1 MDATIETAPALAKL
15 ANPSRPAKIGI
26 GVLLLFVAGLTAWGA
41 LAPLSGAAIAGG
53 NLQVEG
59 KRQSVQHPYGGV
71 VKRLLV
77 KEGDSVVKGQVA
89 LLLSETEPRAQ
100 LDVLLVEDAALKAT
114 EVRLIAERD
123 GVAEPAFDGLL
134 AEHRSSRAAVQA
146 AASERALMTARRRQY
161 ESEAGALRQRIAQL
175 EEQIRGSSARLEG
188 AERQGASV
196 GEELAGARHLAA
208 SGFTPKTRVLALE
221 RSAAQ
226 FEADR
231 GSAMADIAKAR
242 QAIGEAEIEIAK
254 LERQRMIEITNELR
268 TTQAKIAQL
277 GPKIDAARD
286 VLERTQVIA
295 PATGA
300 VVGLAVFTEG
310 GVIQPGARLLDVV
323 PSDNPLIV
331 EARLRL
337 SDVNEVSPGRAADVR
352 LTGIPRNERP
362 TIRGEVMTVSAD
374 KLTDDRSGQGYYSI
388 QVRLDAGDVKK
399 AKLDLQAGMPAEIV
413 MPTRARTLVDYLVS
427 PLLDEMTGAFREK

>member
-1 MDATIETAPALAKL
+1 MAAIIETAPTLAKL

-26 GVLLLFVAGLTAWGA
+26 VVLLLFVAVLLAWGA

-77 KEGDSVVKGQVA
+77 KEGDSVVKGQVV

-114 EVRLIAERD
+114 EIRLIAERD
-123 GVAEPAFDGLL
+123 GVTAPSFDAVLG
-134 AEHRSSRAAVQA
+134 EHRTSRAAVQA
-146 AASERALMTARRRQY
+146 VASELAIMTARRRQY

-175 EEQIRGSSARLEG
+175 EEQIRGSSARVEG

-196 GEELAGARHLAA
+196 GEELAGARQLAA
-208 SGFTPKTRVLALE
+208 SGFTPRTRVLALE

-254 LERQRMIEITNELR
+254 LERQRTIEITNELR
-268 TTQAKIAQL
+268 TAQAKIAQL

-352 LTGIPRNERP
+352 LTSIPRNERP

-388 QVRLDAGDVKK
+388 QVRLDVDDVKK
-399 AKLDLQAGMPAEIV
+399 TKLDLQAGMPAEIV

>member
-1 MDATIETAPALAKL
+1 MAAIIETTPTLAKL
-15 ANPSRPAKIGI
+15 GNPSRPAKIGI
-26 GVLLLFVAGLTAWGA
+26 GVVLLFVAVLAAWGA

-77 KEGDSVVKGQVA
+77 KEGDSVVKGQVV

-114 EVRLIAERD
+114 ELRLIAERD
-123 GVAEPAFDGLL
+123 GVAEPAFDAMVG
-134 AEHRSSRAAVQA
+134 EHRASRAAVQA
-146 AASERALMTARRRQY
+146 VASERAIMTARRRQY

-175 EEQIRGSSARLEG
+175 EEQIRGSSARVEG
-188 AERQGASV
+188 AERQGVSI
-196 GEELAGARHLAA
+196 GEELAGARRLAA

-231 GSAMADIAKAR
+231 GSAMADVAKAR

-254 LERQRMIEITNELR
+254 LDRQRVIEIANELR

-277 GPKIDAARD
+277 SPKIDAARD
-286 VLERTQVIA
+286 VLERTQVTA

-337 SDVNEVSPGRAADVR
+337 SDVNEVTPGRAADVR
-352 LTGIPRNERP
+352 LTSIPRNERP

-388 QVRLDAGDVKK
+388 QVRLDADDVKK

-413 MPTRARTLVDYLVS
+413 MPTRARTLVDYLLS

>member
-1 MDATIETAPALAKL
+1 MAAIIETTPALARL
-15 ANPSRPAKIGI
+15 GNPSRPAKIGI
-26 GVLLLFVAGLTAWGA
+26 AVLLLFVAVLAAWGA

-77 KEGDSVVKGQVA
+77 KEGDSVVKGQVV

-123 GVAEPAFDGLL
+123 GVAEPSFDAVLG
-134 AEHRSSRAAVQA
+134 EHRASRAAVQA
-146 AASERALMTARRRQY
+146 AASERAIMTARRRQY

-175 EEQIRGSSARLEG
+175 EEQIRGSSARVEG

-196 GEELAGARHLAA
+196 GEELAGARQLAA

-231 GSAMADIAKAR
+231 GSAMADTAKGR

-254 LERQRMIEITNELR
+254 LDRQRMTEITNDLR
-268 TTQAKIAQL
+268 TTQAKLAQL

-286 VLERTQVIA
+286 VLERTQVTA

-310 GVIQPGARLLDVV
+310 GVIQPGARVLDVV
-323 PSDNPLIV
+323 PSDNPLVV

-337 SDVNEVSPGRAADVR
+337 SDINEVTPGRAADVR
-352 LTGIPRNERP
+352 LTSIPRNERP

-388 QVRLDAGDVKK
+388 QVRLDADDVKK
-399 AKLDLQAGMPAEIV
+399 VKLDLQAGMPVEIV